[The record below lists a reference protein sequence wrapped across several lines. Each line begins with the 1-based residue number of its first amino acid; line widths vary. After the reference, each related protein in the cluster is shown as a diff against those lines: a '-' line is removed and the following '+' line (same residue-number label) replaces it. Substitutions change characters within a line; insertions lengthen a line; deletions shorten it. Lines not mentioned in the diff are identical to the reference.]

1 MTTEKRSQTVET
13 SMEVRR
19 SEPELP
25 AFLLSTISTGLVA
38 LILCV
43 TWLVFVHQ

>member
-13 SMEVRR
+13 SMQVRR
-19 SEPELP
+19 SEPELS